1 MPTTTRP
8 ADDQLLTEEDLAE
21 FLRVSLRTVRR
32 WRQNRTGPRVV
43 RVMRAPRYW
52 HSDGVRWVEEQ
63 SAEDAGSASGP
74 HR

>member
-43 RVMRAPRYW
+43 RVMRARRYW
-52 HSDGVRWVEEQ
+52 RSDVVAWVEGQ
-63 SAEDAGSASGP
+63 SGE
-74 HR
+74 

>member
-8 ADDQLLTEEDLAE
+8 TDDQLLTEEDLAE

-32 WRQNRTGPRVV
+32 WRHDRTGPRVV

-52 HSDGVRWVEEQ
+52 RSDVIAWVEEQ
-63 SAEDAGSASGP
+63 SAD
-74 HR
+74 

>member
-21 FLRVSLRTVRR
+21 FVRVSLRTVRR
-32 WRQNRTGPRVV
+32 WRHDGPRVV

-52 HSDGVRWVEEQ
+52 RSDVIRWVEEQ
-63 SAEDAGSASGP
+63 SAE
-74 HR
+74 

>member
-21 FLRVSLRTVRR
+21 FLCVSPRTVRR
-32 WRQNRTGPRVV
+32 WRQRRTGPRVV

-52 HSDGVRWVEEQ
+52 RSDVITWVEEQ
-63 SAEDAGSASGP
+63 SAE
-74 HR
+74 